1 MRIRRSLLTLTA
13 VVAIISAAGLLSAQ
27 PDSENA
33 GDKADG
39 AADSTVPMEKQ
50 AKLSPKKMRDTS
62 EELIGAMKQM
72 LERVIAVQQVARKQ
86 KDVIRLNCVNDRLLQ
101 VKKLLNIAESSRNDL
116 VEAIAADNERERYH
130 QFSKVRISHE
140 RVSVLRDEAEACVGE
155 ELVFI
160 GPTEVEV
167 EKPEHPDDPTRN
179 DPFVLTSE
187 GVYDD
192 GIERPGYA
200 SPYL

>member
-1 MRIRRSLLTLTA
+1 MRLRRYFLTLA
-13 VVAIISAAGLLSAQ
+13 AAAMIISAAGMLWAQ
-27 PDSENA
+27 PD
-33 GDKADG
+33 GDKAGETTDDG
-39 AADSTVPMEKQ
+39 ATVPMDKQ
-50 AKLSPKKMRDTS
+50 AKLSSRDMRDTS
-62 EELIGAMKQM
+62 EQLIGTMKTM

-130 QFSKVRISHE
+130 QYNKVRISHE
-140 RVSVLRDEAEACVGE
+140 RVSVLREEAEACVGE
-155 ELVFI
+155 ELIFI

-167 EKPEHPDDPTRN
+167 DKPSIPDDPTRN
-179 DPFVLTSE
+179 DPFVLTGE
-187 GVYDD
+187 GVHED
-192 GIERPGYA
+192 GIERPAFA